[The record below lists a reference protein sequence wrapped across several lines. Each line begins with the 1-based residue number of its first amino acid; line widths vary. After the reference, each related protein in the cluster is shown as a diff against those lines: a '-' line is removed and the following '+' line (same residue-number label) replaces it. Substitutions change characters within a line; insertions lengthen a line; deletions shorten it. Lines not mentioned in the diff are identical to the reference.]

1 MRHRALAAVIVTLG
15 LVTAPVVAGAHDTL
29 PFGHAC
35 APQAGVRFCP
45 TVDVADRVPSFDGTP
60 IDVDVTMPAHGK
72 GPFPAIVM
80 IHGWGTDKT
89 QFEATTATPG
99 GYDNVSFA
107 KRGYLVVNLSMRGFG
122 RSCGKYQGVDYRT
135 SPGCEKGWLHLADH
149 RYEARDV
156 QHLLG
161 LLLDEGLIRRS
172 VATTGGSYGG
182 ILSLELAYLRD
193 RIRLPDG
200 RFARWR
206 SPGGRPMQFAAAWAT
221 VPGSDI
227 VSALTP
233 NGRFLSDRPWTG
245 WLSRFPIG
253 VPQQSVTTGLY
264 LAGQILGFVAP
275 AGADP
280 DADVSTWYGALMA
293 GEPWPPE
300 VRAYAD
306 EIFRYHG
313 ASSIPGRPAP
323 LLLQSGWT
331 DDVFP
336 ARESLR
342 PYVTLRERFGRHF
355 PVSLQLGD
363 VGHTRGSNRANAV
376 DFLREEGVAFIDHWM
391 LGRPGGPKPGAVTAF
406 TQTCPAPTPAEG
418 PFHATSFDRLADGA
432 IHFGG
437 DDTRTIPSTGGDP
450 ALGEAFDPVFGTG
463 DACKTVPAQ
472 VPPGTATYDRTSPG
486 ILMLGLPEVRARIQT
501 TGDGGM
507 IAARLWHVL
516 PDGQMRLVSRG
527 IYRLEDD
534 QTGWIRFELNG
545 NGYRFPAGD
554 TIRMELA
561 PNDAPHYRKSNLPF
575 SVDVSDVRITLPT
588 RSEHGGHGHHWGH
601 RSRPKA
607 HHRD

>member
-1 MRHRALAAVIVTLG
+1 MRHRTFAAVLTALG
-15 LVTAPVVAGAHDTL
+15 LLTAAAGARAHT

-35 APQAGVRFCP
+35 ALQEGVRFCP
-45 TVDVADRVPSFDGTP
+45 TVDLADRVPSWDGTP
-60 IDVDVTMPAHGK
+60 IDVDVTMPAHGT

-89 QFEATTATPG
+89 QFEATTPG
-99 GYDNVSFA
+99 GYDNLSFA
-107 KRGYLVVNLSMRGFG
+107 QRGYLVMNLSMRGFG
-122 RSCGKYQGVDYRT
+122 RSCGRSAGVDYST
-135 SPGCEKGWLHLADH
+135 SPGCETGWLHLADH

-161 LLLDEGLIRRS
+161 LLVGEGLIRRS
-172 VATTGGSYGG
+172 VAATGGSYGG
-182 ILSLELAYLRD
+182 ITSMELAYLRD

-200 RFARWR
+200 RFDRWR
-206 SPGGRPMQFAAAWAT
+206 SPDGHPMRIAAAWAT
-221 VPGSDI
+221 VPASDL
-227 VSALTP
+227 VSALAP
-233 NGRFLSDRPWTG
+233 NGRFLADRPWTG
-245 WLSRFPIG
+245 RLSRFPIG
-253 VPQQSVTTGLY
+253 VPQQSVTSGLY
-264 LAGQILGFVAP
+264 LAALFTGFVAP
-275 AGADP
+275 AGVDPGADL
-280 DADVSTWYGALMA
+280 STWYATLMA
-293 GEPWPPE
+293 GEPWPAE
-300 VRAYAD
+300 IHDYAD
-306 EIFRYHG
+306 EIYRYHG

-342 PYVTLRERFGRHF
+342 PYVTLRERFGRKF

-376 DFLREEGVAFIDHWM
+376 DYLRDQGVRFLDHWM
-391 LGRPGGPKPGAVTAF
+391 LGKRGGPKPGAVTAF

-418 PFHATSFDRLADGA
+418 PFHASSWSRLANGS
-432 IHFGG
+432 IRFGG
-437 DDTRTIPSTGGDP
+437 DDTRTILSTGGDP
-450 ALGEAFDPVFGTG
+450 ALGAAFDPVFGTS

-486 ILMLGLPEVRARIQT
+486 ALMLGLPEVRARIRT

-507 IAARLWHVL
+507 IAARLWHVI
-516 PDGQMRLVSRG
+516 PNGQMRLVSRG
-527 IYRLEDD
+527 IYRLGDD

-561 PNDAPHYRKSNLPF
+561 PSDAGHYRKSNLAF
-575 SVDVSDVRITLPT
+575 SVDVSEVRITLPT
-588 RSEHGGHGHHWGH
+588 RSGSPGQ
-601 RSRPKA
+601 RSRPA
-607 HHRD
+607 PHRRDR